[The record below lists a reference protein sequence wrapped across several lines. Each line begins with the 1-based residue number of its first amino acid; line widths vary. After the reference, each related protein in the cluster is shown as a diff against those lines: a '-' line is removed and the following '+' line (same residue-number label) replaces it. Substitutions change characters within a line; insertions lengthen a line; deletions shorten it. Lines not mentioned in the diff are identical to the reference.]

1 MKQSKEFEN
10 YCMKSTS
17 NVDFPC
23 PKHIL
28 DKVTDKALPYS
39 TKANLVKM
47 NKHFTNFID
56 KRKKKM
62 AKKNKKKKGKKRKKK
77 GKKRKK
83 GKKKKKKKRR
93 KG

>member
-10 YCMKSTS
+10 YCMKSNS

-28 DKVTDKALPYS
+28 EKVTDETLPYS

-47 NKHFTNFID
+47 NNKFSKFVID
-56 KRKKKM
+56 SPPTHLTRIDWQTYV
-62 AKKNKKKKGKKRKKK
+62 NVIWP
-77 GKKRKK
+77 
-83 GKKKKKKKRR
+83 
-93 KG
+93 

>member
-1 MKQSKEFEN
+1 
-10 YCMKSTS
+10 MKSNS

-28 DKVTDKALPYS
+28 EKVTDETLPYS

-47 NKHFTNFID
+47 NNKFSKFID
-56 KRKKKM
+56 KKKKKM
-62 AKKNKKKKGKKRKKK
+62 AKKKKKNGMKKKKKGKKGKK
-77 GKKRKK
+77 G
-83 GKKKKKKKRR
+83 KKKKKKRR